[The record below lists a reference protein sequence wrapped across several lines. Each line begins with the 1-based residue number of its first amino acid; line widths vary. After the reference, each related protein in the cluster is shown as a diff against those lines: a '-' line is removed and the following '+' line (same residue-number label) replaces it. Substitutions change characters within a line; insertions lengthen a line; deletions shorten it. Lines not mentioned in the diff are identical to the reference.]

1 MVHRRHPLIG
11 LALLGAAL
19 SSAGLCY
26 YLSWRAGCL
35 FDGKVGNG
43 SYASSSPFS
52 HGAWLAALL
61 SLLLSITAVPIGL
74 RRSAAVW
81 AGSAL
86 FVTVLAVPLLIGL
99 VWAGE
104 TAGVSR
110 CAP

>member
-1 MVHRRHPLIG
+1 MVHRRHPLLG

-35 FDGKVGNG
+35 FDAKVGTG
-43 SYASSSPFS
+43 SFAASSQFS
-52 HGAWLAALL
+52 LGAWLAALL
-61 SLLLSITAVPIGL
+61 SLFLSIAAVPVGL
-74 RRSAAVW
+74 RRSGAVW

-104 TAGVSR
+104 SAGVSR